1 MGYRYRIAR
10 AMGRKDF
17 EEAVD
22 EDKELLAQF
31 DARLMSVQ
39 GGIRAALECELKSDG
54 KVHPWNLVG
63 VDEKTWEWLRPLLVE
78 LAGHRVGAR
87 MAAN

>member
-10 AMGRKDF
+10 AMGRREF
-17 EEAVD
+17 EAAVE
-22 EDKELLAQF
+22 EDQELLAQF
-31 DARLMSVQ
+31 GARLMSVQ
-39 GGIRAALECELKSDG
+39 GGVRAALECELKSDG